1 MQHATTDMA
10 PTFAVQV
17 QTAVL
22 EVFSG
27 GPISWASKVLTGVA
41 IAIVQSV
48 EASMVAIGMF
58 LVLCILDAIL
68 GVMRVYKKNKQPH
81 TTNTPIKPWRMI
93 SGPASKWFVGGIVM
107 MAGSFFDNV
116 LFGYDAMIG
125 GPMLKFLTGVVLG
138 AIIIEVAGKA
148 DYLQGWGLSDKLRK
162 RFPEFFD

>member
-1 MQHATTDMA
+1 
-10 PTFAVQV
+10 
-17 QTAVL
+17 
-22 EVFSG
+22 
-27 GPISWASKVLTGVA
+27 
-41 IAIVQSV
+41 
-48 EASMVAIGMF
+48 
-58 LVLCILDAIL
+58 
-68 GVMRVYKKNKQPH
+68 MRVYKKNKQPH

-116 LFGYDAMIG
+116 LFGYDTMIG